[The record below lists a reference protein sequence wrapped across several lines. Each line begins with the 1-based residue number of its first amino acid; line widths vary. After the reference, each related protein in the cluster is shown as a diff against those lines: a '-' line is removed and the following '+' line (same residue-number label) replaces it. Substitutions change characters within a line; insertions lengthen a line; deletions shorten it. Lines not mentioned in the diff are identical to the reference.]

1 VRKLRGFRTL
11 ALLALILN
19 GCATNSP
26 SQSST
31 PRPEPTAAAA
41 TSLKESRLDQLWQSR
56 EGPGAASDFLIGTG
70 DVIAVSV
77 PSLSD
82 SQTSTPGGATI
93 GGAESGEQLGDWTV
107 RVNAMGDVILPVL
120 GRIHVA
126 GLTEEQ
132 LREELLQRLG
142 KFMYQP
148 QVEVLVRSYNSH
160 QVAISGEVH
169 SPGMY
174 TINKPNETIRDLIM
188 RAGGTT
194 DNAAQ
199 TIILTPRPDNA
210 ERNANEPSSGAHSQA
225 AAVGDEVVQSVA
237 STGLSSSES
246 AYAIDLSKGHSGD
259 RYLNLPVR
267 AGDTIYI
274 PRAGSV
280 TIIGWVYSPK
290 TIDVTPGLT
299 VLNAISQAGGTLF
312 AADTSNINI
321 LRPGPGHETQT
332 ITINLNDIK
341 AARAPDVPVHA
352 NDVIDVSYSPARIPG
367 YALYYAAQGL
377 VSFLPA
383 ALLVTAIP

>member
-1 VRKLRGFRTL
+1 LRGFLTPGL
-11 ALLALILN
+11 VALILS
-19 GCATNSP
+19 GCAASAP
-26 SQSST
+26 SQTSISAPDT
-31 PRPEPTAAAA
+31 SAQPAS
-41 TSLKESRLDQLWQSR
+41 SLKESRLDQLWQSR
-56 EGPGAASDFLIGTG
+56 EGPAAASDFLIGTG

-77 PSLSD
+77 PGLSD
-82 SQTSTPGGATI
+82 SQTGAPGGTTVV
-93 GGAESGEQLGDWTV
+93 GAESGEQLGNWTV

-126 GLTEEQ
+126 GLTEQQ
-132 LREELLQRLG
+132 LREELLERLG
-142 KFMYQP
+142 KYMYRP

-169 SPGMY
+169 APGMY
-174 TINKPNETIRDLIM
+174 AINKPDETIRNLIM

-194 DNAAQ
+194 DNASQ
-199 TIILTPRPDNA
+199 MIILTPQPHIDDGDTK
-210 ERNANEPSSGAHSQA
+210 EPVARAQSQA
-225 AAVGDEVVQSVA
+225 EEVGDTATQSVA
-237 STGLSSSES
+237 STGLSGSEMT
-246 AYAIDLSKGHSGD
+246 YAIDLSKGHSGD

-267 AGDTIYI
+267 AGDTIYV
-274 PRAGSV
+274 PRAGSATV
-280 TIIGWVYSPK
+280 IGWVYFPK
-290 TIDVTPGLT
+290 TIAVTPGLT

-312 AADTSNINI
+312 AADTNNINI

-352 NDVIDVSYSPARIPG
+352 NDVIDVSYSTARIPG

-383 ALLVTAIP
+383 ALLVSGIP